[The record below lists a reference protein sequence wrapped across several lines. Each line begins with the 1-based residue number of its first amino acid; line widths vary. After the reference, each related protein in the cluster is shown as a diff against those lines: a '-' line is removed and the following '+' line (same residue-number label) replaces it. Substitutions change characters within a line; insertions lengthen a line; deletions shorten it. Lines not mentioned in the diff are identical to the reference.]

1 MVDHYSFALMQ
12 VGKPKINEKVFLQG
26 LDAVTSCYPLSLCLS
41 VLLSA
46 AALRTLVV
54 LGIQLLWASE
64 LFKKG
69 KWKKIFD
76 DVKWMLT

>member
-1 MVDHYSFALMQ
+1 
-12 VGKPKINEKVFLQG
+12 
-26 LDAVTSCYPLSLCLS
+26 LCLL